1 MGVLAGL
8 EPLRVFHY
16 FEEICQI
23 PHGSGNTKAISDY
36 LAGFAREHGLRYLQ
50 DTTNNVV
57 IFKEASKGY
66 EDKPTVMLQGH
77 MDMVCAKHPGVE
89 HDFEKDGLRLA
100 VDGDNINAQ
109 GTTLGGDDGIAVAY
123 MLAILEADHI
133 KHPAL
138 EAVITV
144 DEEIG
149 LLGAKAL
156 DAAELKSRW
165 MINLDSEAEG
175 VLTVGCAGG
184 VRARLHLP
192 VTYMEAAGT
201 VCQVTV
207 SGLLGGHSGAEIDK
221 GRANAN
227 TMMGRVLYRLA
238 ECVEFTVASIAGGQA
253 DNAIPKSCEATLVL
267 TADQKDEAEACVQK
281 LQEELTEEFRSCDP
295 DIRIGLE
302 LGEHQELQAFSY
314 ETVEKLIF
322 LLFTLPNGVQRMSP
336 DIEGLV
342 QTSLSLG
349 IVETQEDSVR
359 FVLSIRSSLESEKQL
374 LADKIGYM
382 IRFVGGTVDFA
393 GGYPGWAYRPDSAL
407 RELMVQVYREMYG
420 QEPVVEAIHAGL
432 ECGLISA
439 KLPGL
444 DCISLGPDMKDIH
457 TPDETLN
464 IPSVK
469 RVWNYLLKV
478 LESC

>member
-1 MGVLAGL
+1 M
-8 EPLRVFHY
+8 
-16 FEEICQI
+16 
-23 PHGSGNTKAISDY
+23 
-36 LAGFAREHGLRYLQ
+36 
-50 DTTNNVV
+50 
-57 IFKEASKGY
+57 
-66 EDKPTVMLQGH
+66 
-77 MDMVCAKHPGVE
+77 
-89 HDFEKDGLRLA
+89 
-100 VDGDNINAQ
+100 
-109 GTTLGGDDGIAVAY
+109 
-123 MLAILEADHI
+123 
-133 KHPAL
+133 
-138 EAVITV
+138 

-156 DAAELKSRW
+156 DASELKSRW

-201 VCQVTV
+201 VWKVTV

-267 TADQKDEAEACVQK
+267 TADQKNEAEACVQSYRRS
-281 LQEELTEEFRSCDP
+281 LQKNSEAV
-295 DIRIGLE
+295 IRTSGSDWSWGNI
-302 LGEHQELQAFSY
+302 QELQAFSY

-420 QEPVVEAIHAGL
+420 QEPVVEPFTQGW
-432 ECGLISA
+432 SA
-439 KLPGL
+439 A
-444 DCISLGPDMKDIH
+444 
-457 TPDETLN
+457 
-464 IPSVK
+464 
-469 RVWNYLLKV
+469 
-478 LESC
+478 

>member
-1 MGVLAGL
+1 
-8 EPLRVFHY
+8 
-16 FEEICQI
+16 
-23 PHGSGNTKAISDY
+23 
-36 LAGFAREHGLRYLQ
+36 
-50 DTTNNVV
+50 
-57 IFKEASKGY
+57 
-66 EDKPTVMLQGH
+66 
-77 MDMVCAKHPGVE
+77 
-89 HDFEKDGLRLA
+89 
-100 VDGDNINAQ
+100 
-109 GTTLGGDDGIAVAY
+109 
-123 MLAILEADHI
+123 
-133 KHPAL
+133 
-138 EAVITV
+138 
-144 DEEIG
+144 
-149 LLGAKAL
+149 
-156 DAAELKSRW
+156 
-165 MINLDSEAEG
+165 
-175 VLTVGCAGG
+175 
-184 VRARLHLP
+184 
-192 VTYMEAAGT
+192 
-201 VCQVTV
+201 
-207 SGLLGGHSGAEIDK
+207 
-221 GRANAN
+221 
-227 TMMGRVLYRLA
+227 
-238 ECVEFTVASIAGGQA
+238 
-253 DNAIPKSCEATLVL
+253 
-267 TADQKDEAEACVQK
+267 
-281 LQEELTEEFRSCDP
+281 
-295 DIRIGLE
+295 
-302 LGEHQELQAFSY
+302 
-314 ETVEKLIF
+314 
-322 LLFTLPNGVQRMSP
+322 MSP